1 MIRSMRLAA
10 LAGALLLGGA
20 GAAQAKL
27 DQLTIL
33 GGPQGSTWYAIGG
46 GLASMFNKQGVRAN
60 SELGGAITNVIKLAK
75 GDAELA
81 FTYTATANMAPK
93 GEAPFPS
100 KIDDIASILLFQD
113 SIVHVLVSK
122 DSGIDAIPDLKGKP
136 FASQAPGNL
145 SQLAFQH
152 LLEVYG
158 MKESDLQLSR
168 GSQTFGG
175 DGVKDRR
182 FVGVTSF
189 SGLPGPMYMEVAT
202 SLPVKFLPV
211 PDDAFAKLQQKN
223 SGYRRETIPANT
235 YTGQTEAVPT
245 FATNAIMI
253 VRKSMADDDAY
264 FITKTIGDHLEDFK
278 AMAAA
283 NAHLT
288 PAIMANVPGLDLHP
302 GAVRY
307 YKEIGVLK

>member
-1 MIRSMRLAA
+1 MRHAVRIAA
-10 LAGALLLGGA
+10 VAGAVLLGWA
-20 GAAQAKL
+20 GAAQAKVE
-27 DQLTIL
+27 QLTIL
-33 GGPQGSTWYAIGG
+33 AGPQGSTWYAIGG
-46 GLASMFNKQGVRAN
+46 GLASIFNKQGVRAN
-60 SELGGAITNVIKLAK
+60 SEIGGAITNVIKLAK

-81 FTYTATANMAPK
+81 FTYTATAAMAPK
-93 GEAPFPS
+93 GEAPFPQ

-113 SIVHVLVSK
+113 SIVHVMVNR
-122 DSGIDAIPDLKGKP
+122 DSGVTSIPDLKGKP

-145 SQLAFQH
+145 SQLTFQH
-152 LLEVYG
+152 LLEAHG
-158 MKESDLQLSR
+158 LKESDLQLSR

-182 FVGVTSF
+182 FVGVTSL

-202 SLPVKFLPV
+202 SLPVRFLPV
-211 PDDAFAKLQQKN
+211 SDEIFAKLQKMN
-223 SGYRRETIPANT
+223 SGYRREVIPPNT
-235 YTGQTEAVPT
+235 YPGQTEAVPT
-245 FATNAIMI
+245 FGTNAIM
-253 VRKSMADDDAY
+253 VVLKSMKPDDVY

-288 PAIMANVPGLDLHP
+288 PAIMANVPGIELHP

-307 YKEIGVLK
+307 YKEIGALK